1 MKVVPES
8 AGQTSLDGEQVEA
21 VLRELDKILASRFFR
36 SAGRSRQFLQY
47 VVQNKLEG
55 HLELLKERTIG
66 TEVFERPADYS
77 TGDDPVV
84 RVQAG
89 EVRRR
94 LEQYYQSTPGG
105 GPGLI
110 GLPVGSYAPT
120 FRWPV
125 DAAPS
130 PAAAPV
136 VLAAETLQ
144 VPPSKRSAWS
154 STIAGIAV
162 VFVIAAVTGIVHLQ
176 RTRHQQSIM
185 EQFWSPVFSTQQPVL
200 ICLAK
205 PIVYLPSQGLY
216 ERYTHAHPGTFQT
229 EVERYNQKLPLDPA
243 AEITWGDMYA
253 FENFGVALGDA
264 YAAVSLSNLLGK
276 IGKPGQVRIG
286 SNYSFEDLRNS
297 PAIVVGAFNNRWTM
311 HLTENLHFAFVEKND
326 GDVIQEQIS
335 GGRTWSDPTVNP
347 PGEATDYAIAARLMD
362 SKTGQFTVAVA
373 GIMDA
378 GTQAA
383 AEFVSNPENLEQGL
397 RGAPADWRTKNLEVV
412 LQTTVTDSVA
422 GPPHVV
428 AAYYW

>member
-1 MKVVPES
+1 MKVVSES
-8 AGQTSLDGEQVEA
+8 AGQTSIDGEQVEA

-55 HLELLKERTIG
+55 HIELLKERTIG
-66 TEVFERPADYS
+66 TDVFERPADYS

-125 DAAPS
+125 DEAPS

-136 VLAAETLQ
+136 AFAAETLQ
-144 VPPSKRSAWS
+144 VQPSKRPAWS
-154 STIAGIAV
+154 WTIAGIAV
-162 VFVIAAVTGIVHLQ
+162 FFIIAAVTGIVRLQ
-176 RTRHQQSIM
+176 RTRHKQSIM
-185 EQFWSPVFSTQQPVL
+185 EQFWSPAFATQQPVL

-205 PIVYLPSQGLY
+205 PVIYRPSQELY
-216 ERYTHAHPGTFQT
+216 ERYARAHPGTFQT
-229 EVERYNQKLPLDPA
+229 EVERYNQPLPLDPA
-243 AEITWGDMYA
+243 EKITWGEMTAY
-253 FENFGVALGDA
+253 EEFGVALGDA

-276 IGKPGQVRIG
+276 IGKVGQVRIG

-311 HLTENLHFAFVEKND
+311 HLTENLHFAFVEKNG
-326 GDVIQEQIS
+326 GDEIQEQIP
-335 GGRTWSDPTVNP
+335 GGRMWRDPAGDIA
-347 PGEATDYAIAARLMD
+347 GESTEYAIVARLVD

-373 GIMDA
+373 GIMSS

-383 AEFVSNPENLEQGL
+383 AEFVSNPANLEEGL
-397 RGAPADWRTKNLEVV
+397 RGAPADWRTKNLEIV
-412 LQTTVTDSVA
+412 LKTAVTDSVA